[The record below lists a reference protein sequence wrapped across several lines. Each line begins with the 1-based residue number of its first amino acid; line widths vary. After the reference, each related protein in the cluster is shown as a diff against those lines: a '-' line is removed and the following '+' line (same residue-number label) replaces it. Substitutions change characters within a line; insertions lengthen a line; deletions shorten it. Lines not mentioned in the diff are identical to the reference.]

1 MQKNSFLKF
10 LIINISITLISSCST
25 VTQNQNVLFNPDI
38 IEAQSQNDLNQNIV
52 HGIYQATVTQ
62 LLPDDTQGLKHELFM
77 IKIKGG
83 KYDGKVAKIA
93 HDIGY
98 APYVPVQVGSQIEAK
113 GDLLPDATPDIVLH
127 WTHHSDNSKHPNGYI
142 KLQGRTYQ

>member
-10 LIINISITLISSCST
+10 LIINISIILTSSCST

-38 IEAQSQNDLNQNIV
+38 IEAQSQNN
-52 HGIYQATVTQ
+52 
-62 LLPDDTQGLKHELFM
+62 
-77 IKIKGG
+77 
-83 KYDGKVAKIA
+83 
-93 HDIGY
+93 
-98 APYVPVQVGSQIEAK
+98 
-113 GDLLPDATPDIVLH
+113 ATPNIVLH